1 MLERE
6 VKLLFPTTAAAR
18 EAVVAAGAVL
28 SDALRLQDDSL
39 YDLPD
44 ETLRKKGCVVRIR
57 IERWTG
63 RPDTTTLTVKGPVQ
77 SSQMKLREEHETR
90 VDNVEAL
97 TQAFDALGMR
107 VWFRYQ
113 KYREEFSR
121 PGLVVAIDETPVG
134 TYVEL
139 EGDEDAILAMTT
151 ALGRSSSDFIV
162 DSYYRLFMKRRDEL
176 GLAGPF
182 MVFSASA
189 GRVPQGPDA
198 KQHRL
203 VGPRERTD
211 VADKPRK

>member
-1 MLERE
+1 LLERE
-6 VKLLFPTTAAAR
+6 VKLLFPTSAAAR
-18 EAVVAAGAVL
+18 EAILAAGGVPADVR
-28 SDALRLQDDSL
+28 RLQDDSL

-57 IERWTG
+57 TERRPG

-90 VDNVEAL
+90 LEHVEAL
-97 TQAFDALGMR
+97 RRAFDALGMR

-139 EGDEDAILAMTT
+139 EGDEDAILAMTA
-151 ALGRSSSDFIV
+151 ALGLSPADFIV
-162 DSYYRLFMKRRDEL
+162 DSYYRLFMKRRNEL
-176 GLAGPF
+176 GLSGPHMIF
-182 MVFSASA
+182 
-189 GRVPQGPDA
+189 GP
-198 KQHRL
+198 
-203 VGPRERTD
+203 T
-211 VADKPRK
+211 

>member
-6 VKLLFPTTAAAR
+6 VKLLFPPAAEAR
-18 EAVVAAGAVL
+18 RLLLAAGAVP
-28 SDALRLQDDSL
+28 AHPRRLQDDSL

-44 ETLRKKGCVVRIR
+44 ETLRKKGCVIRIR
-57 IERWTG
+57 TERWTD

-90 VDNVEAL
+90 VEHAEAL
-97 TQAFDALGMR
+97 SRAFDALGMR

-113 KYREEFSR
+113 KYREEFST
-121 PGLVVAIDETPVG
+121 PGLVLAIDETPVG

-151 ALGRSSSDFIV
+151 ALGRSPADFIV
-162 DSYYRLFMKRRDEL
+162 DSYYRLFMKRRDAF

-182 MVFSASA
+182 MVFPSA
-189 GRVPQGPDA
+189 
-198 KQHRL
+198 
-203 VGPRERTD
+203 
-211 VADKPRK
+211 